1 MIERRSRNEILLNVL
16 ESLTSGGLKKTHIMY
31 QCNLSW
37 SMVNEAIVT
46 LSDKSLLTLDD
57 ADSQRKYK
65 ITQKGLRMLELHRQI
80 QDGLSKSSS
89 NIK

>member
-37 SMVNEAIVT
+37 SMVNEALVT
-46 LSDKSLLTLDD
+46 LS
-57 ADSQRKYK
+57 
-65 ITQKGLRMLELHRQI
+65 G
-80 QDGLSKSSS
+80 
-89 NIK
+89 